1 MWDKFRKS
9 PPLPTDRPPRI
20 NWNVFVKFARSCHFL
35 FQSSPAP
42 SLSRRRRITRGKN
55 RVKSLRRTQTTVC
68 KQFLFFLQLYIFQN
82 FWEFTWCQTR
92 AYEVEVANWPQW
104 RENLEN
110 VNCSLAFSLDHWL
123 TSDLII
129 RKIIGKRKVLLKNN
143 DIDFFNIIGRW
154 ESFIEMFETE
164 IIHSNKIGWVELEVM
179 SSWSDDKAGT
189 DDNNADGSNVVEKD
203 YW

>member
-9 PPLPTDRPPRI
+9 PPFPTNRPPRI

-68 KQFLFFLQLYIFQN
+68 KQFLFF
-82 FWEFTWCQTR
+82 FTIIHFPKLLLKVGIYLRPNQSIW
-92 AYEVEVANWPQW
+92 VEVANWPQW

-110 VNCSLAFSLDHWL
+110 VNCSLAFSLDHCALDHQW
-123 TSDLII
+123 SNHW
-129 RKIIGKRKVLLKNN
+129 RPVREIIGKREVLLKN
-143 DIDFFNIIGRW
+143 FTMFTHW
-154 ESFIEMFETE
+154 FI
-164 IIHSNKIGWVELEVM
+164 
-179 SSWSDDKAGT
+179 
-189 DDNNADGSNVVEKD
+189 
-203 YW
+203 